1 MNEISW
7 EMIGIMWMVFFVMTG
22 SILIFAA
29 HHQNLVLGVAMAP
42 AHMKE
47 EPVRKVVRKFKI
59 SCWSVLGI
67 SMLLSS
73 LPFMGPVRN
82 YSEILLIVLCIFNQ
96 MANWWFLHY
105 YQKQL
110 QVLKKA
116 KGWTGKGKVVGV
128 DLDVVRERGK
138 SSVSQVWVWIFL
150 VLSFFPVLWDLLEKQ
165 PKMTA
170 PLIFLFLGPFCQAV
184 TIPLYYGMR
193 RMHTPALS
201 EDTEINK
208 ASARTEERINTR
220 AAVMSSAA
228 MLVFWIF
235 FSLTSMIKQAGIYW
249 LLSIIFLT
257 GSILMIA
264 FWQQRSIR
272 KSEKYFFGEDAGEED
287 VPEEDILWRW
297 GFYYNPADRRL
308 MVPKR
313 IAGFGWTIN
322 MGRPVGKAIA
332 LGFMLFLVGIL
343 GSVIWIGSS
352 NYTIT
357 KSGSRM
363 IFHAAFYETA
373 IEKEKVIS
381 VTEVTSLPDG
391 TRTNGYGGV
400 EKSYGHFEFDGYG
413 KCMVYMYNHADKFII
428 LKLDQNNPSYVIFN
442 EKTAQQ
448 TDSMYRSTKQWTA
461 K

>member
-1 MNEISW
+1 
-7 EMIGIMWMVFFVMTG
+7 
-22 SILIFAA
+22 
-29 HHQNLVLGVAMAP
+29 
-42 AHMKE
+42 
-47 EPVRKVVRKFKI
+47 
-59 SCWSVLGI
+59 
-67 SMLLSS
+67 
-73 LPFMGPVRN
+73 
-82 YSEILLIVLCIFNQ
+82 
-96 MANWWFLHY
+96 
-105 YQKQL
+105 
-110 QVLKKA
+110 
-116 KGWTGKGKVVGV
+116 
-128 DLDVVRERGK
+128 
-138 SSVSQVWVWIFL
+138 
-150 VLSFFPVLWDLLEKQ
+150 
-165 PKMTA
+165 
-170 PLIFLFLGPFCQAV
+170 
-184 TIPLYYGMR
+184 
-193 RMHTPALS
+193 
-201 EDTEINK
+201 
-208 ASARTEERINTR
+208 
-220 AAVMSSAA
+220 MSSAA

-373 IEKEKVIS
+373 IEKGMVH
-381 VTEVTSLPDG
+381 V
-391 TRTNGYGGV
+391 RTDMV
-400 EKSYGHFEFDGYG
+400 ELRKAMDILNL
-413 KCMVYMYNHADKFII
+413 MVMGNAWFICI
-428 LKLDQNNPSYVIFN
+428 IM
-442 EKTAQQ
+442 Q
-448 TDSMYRSTKQWTA
+448 TNLSF
-461 K
+461 